1 MAEEGFSFFSQHRT
15 ARGSWCEVSS
25 SLTPAEARK
34 RGSVDSEDFV
44 PSQGW
49 EEPQWPD
56 LVDLARTKPGS
67 KQVQGWI
74 AAASVE
80 QRQTIQQTL
89 APHFL
94 QLSQD
99 PCGNYVCQRLLQ
111 HCSAA
116 ERLQLLESLREAL
129 AGLALHPIAT
139 HVVQTLVSLI
149 SLPNEEELI
158 ATWLQVHFLRLARH
172 EYGTHVVQKLLLTCR
187 KPVLELVLLHFPL
200 LATDKFGIGAVK
212 RAISDAVGTEQEA
225 LWQAIAPLALELAQD
240 PYGNYAIQ
248 HILDV
253 WPGTACTLY
262 TTRLQGCITQLS
274 LQKCSSN
281 VVEKCVEKADP
292 ETLSLILT
300 EVSGRLAL
308 LSSNSFGI
316 YVLRSLLR
324 AASEEARATLKNQLR
339 TVLVQVPSGSLRT
352 RTEALLQE

>member
-1 MAEEGFSFFSQHRT
+1 MAEEGFSFFSQQRT

-25 SLTPAEARK
+25 SPAPVSARK

-44 PSQGW
+44 PSPGW

-80 QRQTIQQTL
+80 QLQTIQQTL
-89 APHFL
+89 TPHFL

-111 HCSAA
+111 HCSATD
-116 ERLQLLESLREAL
+116 RLGLLESLREAL

-139 HVVQTLVSLI
+139 HVIQTLVSLI
-149 SLPNEEELI
+149 SLPDEE
-158 ATWLQVHFLRLARH
+158 AVVTAWLRVHFLRLARH
-172 EYGTHVVQKLLLTCR
+172 EYGTHVVQKLQLTCHQA
-187 KPVLELVLLHFPL
+187 VLELVLAHFPL
-200 LATDKFGIGAVK
+200 LAADKFGIGVVK
-212 RAISDAVGTEQEA
+212 RAITDAVGAEREVI
-225 LWQAIAPLALELAQD
+225 WQAIAPLALELAQD
-240 PYGNYAIQ
+240 PYGNYAVQ
-248 HILDV
+248 HILDM
-253 WPGTACTLY
+253 WPGTAATLY
-262 TTRLQGCITQLS
+262 TARLQGCITQLS

-292 ETLSLILT
+292 VTLGLILT
-300 EVSGRLAL
+300 EVGGRLAL
-308 LSSNSFGI
+308 LASNSFGI

-324 AASEEARATLKNQLR
+324 AASEDARTTLKGQLR
-339 TVLVQVPSGSLRT
+339 AVLAQIPSGSLKT